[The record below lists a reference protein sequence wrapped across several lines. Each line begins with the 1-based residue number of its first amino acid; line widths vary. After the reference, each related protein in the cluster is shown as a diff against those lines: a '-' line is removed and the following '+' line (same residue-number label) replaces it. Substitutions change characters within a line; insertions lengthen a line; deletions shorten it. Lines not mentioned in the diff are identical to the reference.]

1 MFGTKTSITKKVY
14 YCELLENIHMIYVMH
29 LLQQLIVGC
38 MESDLELVCIFF
50 FVIKRNLRV

>member
-1 MFGTKTSITKKVY
+1 MFGTKSSITMKVY

-38 MESDLELVCIFF
+38 MESDLELVGIFF
-50 FVIKRNLRV
+50 LSLSEI